1 MRKSITTEADIE
13 WLLDYVVG
21 ESYGSYYYERV
32 RNSANVLLMGKYLKF
47 MTRIKGSDF
56 AERLQVYKEMEQVL
70 QEIKNDE
77 YIEDVNTFEWV
88 KEMLLDAGVVKAMPD
103 KGSGGV
109 CKIIPLFSEEAT
121 GCRK

>member
-1 MRKSITTEADIE
+1 MRKSITTEEDIE

-21 ESYGSYYYERV
+21 ESYGSYYYDRV
-32 RNSANVLLMGKYLKF
+32 RNSSNVILMGKYLKL

-56 AERLQVYKEMEQVL
+56 AERMQVYKEMEQVL

-88 KEMLLDAGVVKAMPD
+88 KDMLMDAGVVKAIPD
-103 KGSGGV
+103 NGSGGM
-109 CKIIPLFSEEAT
+109 CKIIPLFSEEDT
-121 GCRK
+121 